1 MPVKNGYNFIGWYDA
16 KEGGNLVVNTEGTI
30 VWQDIDKIN
39 NIYARYEIITYS
51 ISYSYSGEK
60 MGDFRYSFT
69 VENPITYSDIPEVRW
84 YGYIFQGWNVV
95 GKNVDFL
102 TTKDYFENIKL
113 AAKWNGTKI
122 NYSNKKIYAEYAIV
136 DMTSANTMLEYNFE
150 IGNSVKYVTFLGSR
164 NKQFKMSIKIL
175 SRNTALVLG
184 LYNMEFKPTKSDNTG
199 TNAIDAPSDFTLY
212 LSYKGVCKIYG
223 GDGGI
228 GWSISDLSQATD
240 NKNGCNGTSGVNG
253 FDGGIGIKA
262 NNLILQNYNSDA
274 YLFVYG
280 GNGGMGGTG
289 QNGQAGSNGVNAPS
303 GWFWHS
309 VKGDDGAS
317 GGTGGT
323 GGVGG
328 TGGAAIVVGSNTSLK
343 VAYNA
348 QYYFKGGDGGKG
360 GTGGQGGPLSGVGD
374 PGNGGAGGNGGIGG
388 TGGNGTNATNALYV
402 YGYGGQGGAGGTGG
416 QAGLGGA
423 GGSAG
428 AVGDDGSNGTIGS
441 NGNAGSTGKA
451 GNNGYNTT
459 GDYRAVK
466 VITYMYRS
474 DFEGT
479 YFS

>member
-1 MPVKNGYNFIGWYDA
+1 
-16 KEGGNLVVNTEGTI
+16 
-30 VWQDIDKIN
+30 
-39 NIYARYEIITYS
+39 
-51 ISYSYSGEK
+51 
-60 MGDFRYSFT
+60 
-69 VENPITYSDIPEVRW
+69 
-84 YGYIFQGWNVV
+84 
-95 GKNVDFL
+95 
-102 TTKDYFENIKL
+102 
-113 AAKWNGTKI
+113 
-122 NYSNKKIYAEYAIV
+122 
-136 DMTSANTMLEYNFE
+136 MTSANTMLEYNFE
-150 IGNSVKYVTFLGSR
+150 IVNSVKYVTFLGSR

-360 GTGGQGGPLSGVGD
+360 GTGGQGG
-374 PGNGGAGGNGGIGG
+374 
-388 TGGNGTNATNALYV
+388 
-402 YGYGGQGGAGGTGG
+402 QGGAGARILAVVHLVELEI
-416 QAGLGGA
+416 QEMVVLVVMEELAVLAEMELMQLMLYMFMDMAAKVVPAELVDKLVWEALVVQQEPLVMMEVMVPLVQMVMLVQQEKLG
-423 GGSAG
+423 
-428 AVGDDGSNGTIGS
+428 
-441 NGNAGSTGKA
+441 
-451 GNNGYNTT
+451 
-459 GDYRAVK
+459 
-466 VITYMYRS
+466 ITAIIQR
-474 DFEGT
+474 EIIEL
-479 YFS
+479 

>member
-1 MPVKNGYNFIGWYDA
+1 
-16 KEGGNLVVNTEGTI
+16 
-30 VWQDIDKIN
+30 
-39 NIYARYEIITYS
+39 
-51 ISYSYSGEK
+51 
-60 MGDFRYSFT
+60 
-69 VENPITYSDIPEVRW
+69 
-84 YGYIFQGWNVV
+84 
-95 GKNVDFL
+95 
-102 TTKDYFENIKL
+102 
-113 AAKWNGTKI
+113 
-122 NYSNKKIYAEYAIV
+122 
-136 DMTSANTMLEYNFE
+136 MTSANTMLEYNFE

-199 TNAIDAPSDFTLY
+199 TNAIDAPSNFTLY

-303 GWFWHS
+303 GRFWHS

-360 GTGGQGGPLSGVGD
+360 GTGGQGGQGGSGASDTSSSPLSGVGD

-428 AVGDDGSNGTIGS
+428 AVGDDESNGTHWF
-441 NGNAGSTGKA
+441 KW
-451 GNNGYNTT
+451 
-459 GDYRAVK
+459 
-466 VITYMYRS
+466 
-474 DFEGT
+474 
-479 YFS
+479 